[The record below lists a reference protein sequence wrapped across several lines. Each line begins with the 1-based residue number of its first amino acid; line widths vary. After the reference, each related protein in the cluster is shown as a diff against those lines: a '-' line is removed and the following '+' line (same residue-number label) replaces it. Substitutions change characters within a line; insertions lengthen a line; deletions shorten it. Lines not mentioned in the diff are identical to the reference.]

1 MQSLLEF
8 LRKNGAWFV
17 FIFLEIICFYFIF
30 KVNSYQKSVFLN
42 STNVVTGYIYSASGS
57 VEAYFGL
64 KGQNQDLISRNIELE
79 KQVLTL
85 KEYIY
90 KLESDSVKINAYVD
104 SLTNV
109 KSDYEYL
116 TARVINSSISQL
128 NNTITINKG
137 TSDGVKLDVG
147 VISQNG
153 VVGVVTAVSS
163 DFAIVQ
169 PVLNSNTRIGC
180 KVLNSAAY
188 GVLVW
193 EGGDPRYASLRDYPK
208 YERFETG
215 DTIVTSGY
223 SEMFPEGVKVG
234 IVEDY
239 KSQVNDNFYSLKVK
253 LFTDFTTLKDVI
265 LINNLMLDKQREL
278 ENRVNNAKR

>member
-8 LRKNGAWFV
+8 LRKNGSWFV
-17 FIFLEIICFYFIF
+17 FIFLEVICFYFIF
-30 KVNSYQKSVFLN
+30 TINSYQKSVFLN
-42 STNVVTGYIYSASGS
+42 STNGITGYIYSVSGN
-57 VEAYFGL
+57 VETYFGL
-64 KGQNQDLISRNIELE
+64 REQNQELINHNIELE
-79 KQVLTL
+79 KQVLAL
-85 KEYIY
+85 KDYIY
-90 KLESDSVKINAYVD
+90 TLESNSIGINAYID
-104 SLTNV
+104 SSANI
-109 KSDYEYL
+109 SSNYEYL

-169 PVLNSNTRIGC
+169 PILNPNTRIGC
-180 KVLNSAAY
+180 KLLNSAAY

-193 EGGDPRYASLRDYPK
+193 EGGDPRYAQLRDYPK
-208 YERFETG
+208 YEKFEKG

-265 LINNLMLDKQREL
+265 LINNLMLDKQKEL
-278 ENRVNNAKR
+278 ENRANNAKR